1 MWWKKYIGNPHG
13 VGELKRSQLED
24 LLIASCEQYE
34 KMQKQQHALESEIKD
49 LSVES
54 IRKAKVES
62 SARILQNMK
71 GSEICP
77 SNYAASH
84 HRASQLEAQLFQLKN
99 DLAMLNDTISYDD
112 EVLRQMVTAYQV
124 EQPVPKQSLK
134 IGPFNNSDLRK
145 IMSFLTDLQNRTDDP
160 EDLDEI
166 TLCINLLNGD
176 SRSIGK
182 FMSNIRENFENT
194 REHFE
199 NEIDSI
205 TTQCQTYIKKTAKL
219 RESMEALSKLSEQIM
234 PQMPSVRRDLIARV
248 ESLGDTHTPYLEAE
262 KNVKQ
267 LREKKES
274 LKDECTEYASG
285 MILQPLENGDQRK
298 MLDESVQIKEDML
311 YKEMQ
316 INEQRQRT
324 QMLESLVASAQ
335 EALKQSNNDIEDI
348 KEQCRKVVLATDEKK
363 GRIQELDNLSMKLRD
378 VEIIQTLATKTT
390 VDQISDYLKEMREKV
405 DETKKRK
412 TAVKMRVTTMKDQSK
427 RFSKQIR
434 EMKDLLQ
441 VSQC

>member
-24 LLIASCEQYE
+24 LLIASCEQFE

-54 IRKAKVES
+54 IRKAKVERTS
-62 SARILQNMK
+62 HILQNMK

-84 HRASQLEAQLFQLKN
+84 HRATQLEAQLFQLKN

-112 EVLRQMVTAYQV
+112 EILRQMVTAYQV
-124 EQPVPKQSLK
+124 EQPVPQQSLK

-145 IMSFLTDLQNRTDDP
+145 IMSFLQELRNRTEDPDDT
-160 EDLDEI
+160 DEL
-166 TLCINLLNGD
+166 TLCVNLLNGD
-176 SRSIGK
+176 SRSVGK
-182 FMSNIRENFENT
+182 FMNSIRENFENT

-199 NEIDSI
+199 EEIDSI
-205 TTQCQTYIKKTAKL
+205 TNQCQTYIKKTTKL
-219 RESMEALSKLSEQIM
+219 REAMEALSKLSEQIM

-248 ESLGDTHTPYLEAE
+248 EALGDTHTPYLAAE
-262 KNVKQ
+262 KNVKK
-267 LREKKES
+267 LRERREE

-285 MILQPLENGDQRK
+285 MVLQPLESGDQRK
-298 MLDESVQIKEDML
+298 MLDESVKIKEDML

-316 INEQRQRT
+316 INEQKQRS
-324 QMLESLVASAQ
+324 QMLQSLVNSAQ
-335 EALKQSNNDIEDI
+335 EALRQSYQDIKDIE
-348 KEQCRKVVLATDEKK
+348 EQCRKVTAATDQKSDRMK
-363 GRIQELDNLSMKLRD
+363 ELDELSMKLKD
-378 VEIIQTLATKTT
+378 VEVIQTLSTKTT
-390 VDQISDYLKEMREKV
+390 VDQINDYLLQMRETV
-405 DETKKRK
+405 DETRKKK
-412 TAVKMRVTTMKDQSK
+412 QALKLRVTTMRDQSK

-434 EMKDLLQ
+434 EMRDLLQ